1 MKRKEMICIVCP
13 VGCQLEAHVEEGP
26 EIQVGQISGNL
37 CKKGLSWAE
46 QELINPMRTLTS
58 SIRVEHGDLPL
69 VSVKTDSP
77 IPRGAI
83 PEVMNVIR
91 SARVKAPVHSGDLLI
106 VKPAGLSCNIVAT
119 KTVHS
124 DASIRE

>member
-13 VGCQLEAHVEEGP
+13 VGCQLEVLYDEGS
-26 EIQVGQISGNL
+26 EIQIHEINGNL

-58 SIRVEHGDLPL
+58 SISVENGDSPL

-77 IPRGAI
+77 IPRDSI
-83 PEVMNVIR
+83 RDVMKVIR
-91 SARVKAPVHSGDLLI
+91 SARVKAPVRIGDPLI
-106 VKPAGLSCNIVAT
+106 EKPAGTPCNIVAT
-119 KTVHS
+119 KDVDS
-124 DASIRE
+124 QKEAF